1 MSNVYKVNVD
11 KTFQFDISNDD
22 VLKVDTLKI
31 NDSNYHVLEQ
41 NKPYQIEV
49 IQADFLEKQYTLRVN
64 NTIYKVDISNALDV
78 LIKDMGFSLGSVK
91 HINIIKAPMPGLLLD
106 INVKVGQEVKEDD
119 ALLILEA
126 MKMENIITSPRDGI
140 IKSVAVNKGDAID
153 KGQLLI
159 EFE

>member
-11 KTFQFDISNDD
+11 KTFQFDISKDD

-41 NKPYQIEV
+41 SKPYQIEI
-49 IQADFLEKQYTLRVN
+49 IQADFLKKQYTLKVN
-64 NTIYKVDISNALDV
+64 NTTYKVDISNALDV
-78 LIKDMGFSLGSVK
+78 LIKEMGFSLGSVK

-119 ALLILEA
+119 VLLILEA
-126 MKMENIITSPRDGI
+126 MKMENMITSPRDGI